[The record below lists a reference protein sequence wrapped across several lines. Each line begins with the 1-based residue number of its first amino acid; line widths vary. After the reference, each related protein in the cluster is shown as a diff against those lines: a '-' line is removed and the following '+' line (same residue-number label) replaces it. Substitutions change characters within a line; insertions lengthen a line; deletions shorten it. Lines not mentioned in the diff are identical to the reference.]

1 MELLPTILKGLR
13 MLDLTIPDMT
23 CGGCARGVTQAVK
36 SVDAAAEL
44 VIDLD
49 SHRVQVKT
57 TASEDAIKSAIV
69 EAGFTPA

>member
-1 MELLPTILKGLR
+1 

-36 SVDAAAEL
+36 SVDPAAEL
-44 VIDLD
+44 LIDLD
-49 SHRVQVKT
+49 SHKVQVKT
-57 TASEDAIKSAIV
+57 AASAAAIKSAIV